1 MSKDFEPFY
10 YKKTEEKEGW
20 KIGFQNQVVQF
31 IFKKF
36 KAGDSLLEIG
46 CGTGGAVNF
55 LPKDLKYIGADISLF
70 AIEQASQKYG
80 NEKNRE
86 FVCLKEDDKLNFNS
100 ESFDFVMSIFSLEHF
115 QKPKKILNEMTRVLK
130 KNGYLILM
138 APNLEMPFSSP
149 NAIRHKNIFYKFGL
163 FLLRIK
169 DYFLRLFGFYQF
181 RTVKGNFSEVI
192 GKYEKLD
199 DDLTYIVSP
208 FEVINFLKKYHNIR
222 PVFIHKFSPAKNF
235 RDKIKKMI
243 TFLPGM
249 RYYGDIFF
257 VIMQK

>member
-1 MSKDFEPFY
+1 MSKDFESFY
-10 YKKTEEKEGW
+10 YKKTEEKDGW
-20 KIGFQNQVVQF
+20 KIGFQNQVIQF

-36 KAGDSLLEIG
+36 KVGDSLLEIG

-55 LPKDLKYIGADISLF
+55 LPKNLKYVGVDISLF
-70 AIEQASQKYG
+70 AVEQANQKYG

-86 FVCLKEDDKLNFNS
+86 FVYSKENDKINFNS

-115 QKPKKILNEMTRVLK
+115 QKPRKMLNEMTRVLK

-149 NAIRHKNIFYKFGL
+149 NAIRHKNIFYKFSL
-163 FLLRIK
+163 LLLRIK

-181 RTVKGNFSEVI
+181 RIVKGNFSEVV

-199 DDLTYIVSP
+199 DDLTYIVSS
-208 FEVINFLKKYHNIR
+208 FEVINFLKKCHKFQ
-222 PVFIHKFSPAKNF
+222 PVFVHKFNPTKSFK
-235 RDKIKKMI
+235 DKIKKTI
-243 TFLPGM
+243 TFFPGM
-249 RYYGDIFF
+249 RYYGDILF